1 MKRTPKST
9 RKSPKMLEL
18 QRRQLDARLQHVPP
32 LETPSAGWLRTIRE
46 SLGMTMAQLG
56 RRLQISPQSVQSLE
70 QREKKETIS
79 VAKLREAAEALDC
92 ELKIALIP
100 RSSLESTVRQQ
111 ATRKAREERNR
122 LIHTMS
128 LEAQEAGVEEVLDER
143 RAIELWLTKR
153 ARKLW
158 D

>member
-1 MKRTPKST
+1 
-9 RKSPKMLEL
+9 MLEL
-18 QRRQLDARLQHVPP
+18 QRRQLDGRLTQLPS
-32 LETPSAGWLRTIRE
+32 LETPSVGWIRTLRE
-46 SLGMTMAQLG
+46 ALGMTMAQLG
-56 RRLQISPQSVQSLE
+56 KRLRISPQSVQSLE
-70 QREKKETIS
+70 AREKKETIS

-92 ELKIALIP
+92 DLKVVFVP
-100 RSSLESTVRQQ
+100 RSSLESTMRQQ

-122 LIHTMS
+122 LVHTMR

-153 ARKLW
+153 ARRLW